1 MRDASHEARLVADA
15 DLAHVDARMEARGE
29 VLHELAEVHAVLGG
43 EVEDGFLSPEEILHP
58 HRFHVEVVLLHKI
71 TETVHSLLAAASE
84 LIGSVEV
91 GIGGYAQHRLERR
104 AERRFLHLEG
114 IGGNEAN
121 LLAALGRAD
130 DVVCLDDVETLRIEP
145 QVSRGK
151 REFYGN
157 YDGHERAFLISK
169 SMTSRAS

>member
-1 MRDASHEARLVADA
+1 MH
-15 DLAHVDARMEARGE
+15 G
-29 VLHELAEVHAVLGG
+29 
-43 EVEDGFLSPEEILHP
+43 
-58 HRFHVEVVLLHKI
+58 
-71 TETVHSLLAAASE
+71 LLAAASE
-84 LIGSVEV
+84 LIGSVKV
-91 GIGGYAQHRLERR
+91 GISGYAQHRLERR

-130 DVVCLDDVETLRIEP
+130 GVVCLDDVETLRIEP